1 MPTVDSYIAGFPE
14 ETQVLLE
21 QMRATIKKA
30 APDAEESISYM
41 MPGYK
46 YCGKPLVYFGGFKK
60 HIGFYATPQGHTAF
74 EKELSEYVQGK
85 GSVQFPID
93 EPLPLKLVAK
103 IVAYKVKENK
113 KLSLTKTDKKT
124 KK

>member
-14 ETQVLLE
+14 EMQVLLE
-21 QMRATIKKA
+21 QMRTTIKKA

-46 YCGKPLVYFGGFKK
+46 YCGKPLVYFGGFKR
-60 HIGFYATPQGHTAF
+60 HIGFYATPQGNMAF
-74 EKELSEYVQGK
+74 EKELSKYESGK
-85 GSVQFPID
+85 GSVQFPLD

-113 KLSLTKTDKKT
+113 KLSTGKGKQKK
-124 KK
+124 